1 MQDAEDTLEAYRSAN
16 SALEALK
23 PAELPS
29 TPTVRSLAGRV
40 TGGDYGYQQ
49 EEEAAA
55 QERIKVGQRLSY
67 KKAFAVGAQ
76 IRVAGQESGAHDPK
90 PDGTHHHGAA
100 TCALQQLGGQWPR
113 CVCV

>member
-1 MQDAEDTLEAYRSAN
+1 MQDAEDTLEDYSSAN

-40 TGGDYGYQQ
+40 TGGDYGYLQ

-55 QERIKVGQRLSY
+55 QERMKVGQGVIL
-67 KKAFAVGAQ
+67 
-76 IRVAGQESGAHDPK
+76 
-90 PDGTHHHGAA
+90 
-100 TCALQQLGGQWPR
+100 
-113 CVCV
+113 